1 MKRQDREHRENRVAV
16 QPEVEVELLQDGQ
29 EASLT
34 GLLLSSW
41 KF

>member
-1 MKRQDREHRENRVAV
+1 MKRQDREHRENRVTV
-16 QPEVEVELLQDGQ
+16 QPEAELLQDGQ

-41 KF
+41 KFWK